1 MRGNVP
7 HTHLCV
13 GVRCFRYFVVV
24 VVQIDITYESEY
36 KFTIYLFICIFIY
49 LLTTALEILVIFCG
63 YLTSLYLI
71 KFVISFLLG
80 CRQSVFLLQACLLQR
95 RILIQT

>member
-1 MRGNVP
+1 MRGNVR

-24 VVQIDITYESEY
+24 VVQIDIYESEY

-63 YLTSLYLI
+63 YLTSFYLI

-80 CRQSVFLLQACLLQR
+80 CPQSVFLLQACLLQQ
-95 RILIQT
+95 RICIQT